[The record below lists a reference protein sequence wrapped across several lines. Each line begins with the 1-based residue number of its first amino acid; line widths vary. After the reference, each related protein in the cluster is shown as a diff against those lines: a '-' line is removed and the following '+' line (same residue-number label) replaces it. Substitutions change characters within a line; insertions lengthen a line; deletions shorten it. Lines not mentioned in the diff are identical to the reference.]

1 MKTRP
6 HPSTN
11 PYYPCLSCPDFGKT
25 CAGKSTRKMTTKEW
39 CEYMKDV
46 KECRKAKGDFIT
58 NQQIADAADASVS
71 TVERILAISIDKD
84 INRDIARR
92 IEIAIIGTD
101 AEKPCYREYTDSSLQ
116 ERIAALE
123 EDVRRWKYENDLK
136 NRVLEKL
143 L

>member
-1 MKTRP
+1 MKTLP
-6 HPSTN
+6 HPSTK

>member
-6 HPSTN
+6 HPSTK

-46 KECRKAKGDFIT
+46 KECKKAKGDFIT

-84 INRDIARR
+84 MNRDIARR

-101 AEKPCYREYTDSSLQ
+101 AEKPCYREYTDSALQ

-123 EDVRRWKYENDLK
+123 EEVRRWKHENDLK

>member
-6 HPSTN
+6 HPSTK

-123 EDVRRWKYENDLK
+123 EEVRRWKYENDLK

>member
-6 HPSTN
+6 HPSTK
-11 PYYPCLSCPDFGKT
+11 PYFPCLSCPDFGKT
-25 CAGKSTRKMTTKEW
+25 CAGKSTRQMPTKEW
-39 CEYMKDV
+39 CEYMRDV

-58 NQQIADAADASVS
+58 NQQIATQADASLS
-71 TVERILAISIDKD
+71 TIESIMGIRIDKD

-101 AEKPCYREYTDSSLQ
+101 AEKPCYREHTDSALL

-123 EDVRRWKYENDLK
+123 KEVQLWREENELK
-136 NRVLEKL
+136 KKMLAKL
-143 L
+143 M

>member
-6 HPSTN
+6 PPSTK

-46 KECRKAKGDFIT
+46 KECRKAKGDFTT

-101 AEKPCYREYTDSSLQ
+101 AEKPCYREYTDSALQ
-116 ERIAALE
+116 ERVAALE
-123 EDVRRWKYENDLK
+123 EEVRRWKYENDLK

>member
-6 HPSTN
+6 HPSTK

-58 NQQIADAADASVS
+58 NQQIAYEADASVS

-101 AEKPCYREYTDSSLQ
+101 AEKPCYREYTDSALQ

-123 EDVRRWKYENDLK
+123 EEVRRWKHENDLK

>member
-1 MKTRP
+1 
-6 HPSTN
+6 
-11 PYYPCLSCPDFGKT
+11 
-25 CAGKSTRKMTTKEW
+25 
-39 CEYMKDV
+39 MKDV
-46 KECRKAKGDFIT
+46 KECKKAKGDFIT

-84 INRDIARR
+84 MNRDIARR

-101 AEKPCYREYTDSSLQ
+101 AEKPCYREYTDSALQ

-123 EDVRRWKYENDLK
+123 EEVRRWKHENDLK

>member
-6 HPSTN
+6 HPSTK